1 MRGNGEGCIRQRK
14 DGRWEARL
22 RYTDPQGRK
31 RRAETCTRTK
41 REAEAALRKMRRAAE
56 DGETVTESGSTLAA
70 WCERWLTK
78 TLSASDR
85 RPATQATYATLVR
98 THIVPALGHLPLR
111 RITPAHVEDWVIEL
125 QGRRS
130 ASTVRQAH
138 ALLVV
143 ILDDAVTH
151 GAIRKNAAH
160 AVKRPR
166 KSRTEAAFYLSEQVA
181 ALLAEADGHRLAP
194 FLTLTAYTGL
204 RKGEALAL
212 RWVDIELDTDTPH
225 ARITGTLARIGS
237 ELVRS
242 EPKTNAGRRTV
253 PLVPEAVAA
262 LREARVQQ
270 ARERLAAGEAWTDT
284 GYVFTTEIGTPV
296 DPRNALRW
304 FYSIRNAAGISEG
317 SLHTLRHS
325 AASVLLGA
333 GVPMPVVKDVLG
345 HSSITVTVD
354 MYGHMAPAVVADAV
368 ARGMAGY
375 GR

>member
-1 MRGNGEGCIRQRK
+1 MRRNGEGSVRQRK

-22 RYTDPQGRK
+22 RYTDDQGR
-31 RRAETCTRTK
+31 RQRAETCTRTK
-41 REAEAALRKMRRAAE
+41 REAEAELRKMVRAVE
-56 DGETVTESGSTLAA
+56 DGETVTESGGTLGQ
-70 WCERWLTK
+70 WCERWVTR
-78 TLSASDR
+78 TLPASGR
-85 RPATQATYATLVR
+85 RATTQATYAGLVR
-98 THIVPALGHLPLR
+98 THLIPALGHHQLR
-111 RITPAHVEDWVIEL
+111 NLTTAHVEDWVIEL

-130 ASTVRQAH
+130 ASTVRQVH
-138 ALLVV
+138 GLLVV
-143 ILDDAVTH
+143 ILDNAMKH
-151 GAIRKNAAH
+151 GAIRRNVARN
-160 AVKRPR
+160 VERPR
-166 KSRTEAAFYLSEQVA
+166 KPRTEATYYQSDQVA
-181 ALLAEADGHRLAP
+181 ALLAASDGQRLAP

-212 RWVDIELDTDTPH
+212 RWQDVTIEGDTPH
-225 ARITGTLARIGS
+225 VRITGTLARIGGQ
-237 ELVRS
+237 LRRT

-262 LREARVQQ
+262 LREAKVQQ
-270 ARERLAAGEAWTDT
+270 ARERLAAGEAWTDS
-284 GYVFTTEIGTPV
+284 GYVFTTEIGTAV

-304 FYSIRNAAGISEG
+304 FYLVRDAAGIESG

-345 HSSITVTVD
+345 HSSIAVTVD
-354 MYGHMAPAVVADAV
+354 MYGHMAPTVVADAV

>member
-1 MRGNGEGCIRQRK
+1 M
-14 DGRWEARL
+14 
-22 RYTDPQGRK
+22 
-31 RRAETCTRTK
+31 
-41 REAEAALRKMRRAAE
+41 
-56 DGETVTESGSTLAA
+56 
-70 WCERWLTK
+70 
-78 TLSASDR
+78 
-85 RPATQATYATLVR
+85 R

-166 KSRTEAAFYLSEQVA
+166 KARTEAAFYLSEQVA
-181 ALLAEADGHRLAP
+181 ALLAAADGHRLAP

-212 RWVDIELDTDTPH
+212 RWVDIELDTETSH

-253 PLVPEAVAA
+253 PLVPEAVTA

-284 GYVFTTEIGTPV
+284 GYVFRTELGTPV

-304 FYSIRNAAGISEG
+304 FYSIRNAAGINEG